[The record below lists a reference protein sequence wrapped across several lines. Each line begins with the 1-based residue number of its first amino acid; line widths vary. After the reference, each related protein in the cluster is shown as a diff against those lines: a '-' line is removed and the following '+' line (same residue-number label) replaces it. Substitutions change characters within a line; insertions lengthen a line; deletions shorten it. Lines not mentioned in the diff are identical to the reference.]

1 MLHLNHL
8 DKAAGLKKSQQQV
21 ATLLEEGELK
31 NCKKLMSS
39 VKRSYLKTYFKKFF
53 QDKTT

>member
-39 VKRSYLKTYFKKFF
+39 VKRSYLKTYFKKFL